1 MSNLNGW
8 SSVWREVKKLD
19 VDRNGFLE
27 MGDLEQV
34 FRDYF
39 PDKLIGYS
47 FYTLFKSHE
56 STYDR
61 NLVNYKLLKDSINR
75 KIQQMLYDDKEK

>member
-1 MSNLNGW
+1 MSKLNGW

-27 MGDLEQV
+27 MADLEQV

-39 PDKLIGYS
+39 PDKLTGFS
-47 FYTLFKSHE
+47 FYNLFKSHE
-56 STYDR
+56 CTYDR
-61 NLVNYKLLKDSINR
+61 NLVNYKLLKDFINR
-75 KIQQMLYDDKEK
+75 KIQQILYDDKEK

>member
-1 MSNLNGW
+1 
-8 SSVWREVKKLD
+8 
-19 VDRNGFLE
+19 

-34 FRDYF
+34 FRDYY
-39 PDKLIGYS
+39 PEKLIGYS
-47 FYTLFKSHE
+47 FYNLFKSHE

-75 KIQQMLYDDKEK
+75 KI